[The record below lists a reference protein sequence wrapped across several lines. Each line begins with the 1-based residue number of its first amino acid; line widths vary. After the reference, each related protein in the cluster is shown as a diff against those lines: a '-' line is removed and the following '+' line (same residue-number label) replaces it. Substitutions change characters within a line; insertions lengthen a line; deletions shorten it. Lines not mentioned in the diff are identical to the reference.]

1 MALNNSNN
9 LNNNTSK
16 SNAGANNLLVRIDQ
30 DSAENLQALF
40 DSVLRP
46 HDTTRKLS
54 KPFRMRDLPPSFFN
68 PPLTGSKSPSVSHS
82 RENSADSAFG
92 SGTTTICSPTGV
104 NPTVNRLP
112 ISHSRAHSSPASL
125 QQTYAGLNN
134 NSTNNNTN
142 ATTQQQPQGQQ
153 TQSTTQTIQPV
164 HMKQRSYDVV
174 SAIQLQEEL
183 GELPAGWEQARTAEG
198 QIYYLKYDKIFNY
211 LTGSGGSLTKFNIDN
226 LRIFFHR
233 GYLVLFDFEFR
244 GTVVVERKYS
254 GN

>member
-1 MALNNSNN
+1 MALNNSN
-9 LNNNTSK
+9 LNNPTSK
-16 SNAGANNLLVRIDQ
+16 STASAAGKQGNLLVRIDQ

-46 HDTTRKLS
+46 HDTTRKLT

-92 SGTTTICSPTGV
+92 SGTTTICSPSGV

-125 QQTYAGLNN
+125 QQTYAGLNTNSTSN
-134 NSTNNNTN
+134 NSNAA
-142 ATTQQQPQGQQ
+142 ATTQQQQQQQPGQQQ

-198 QIYYLKYDKIFNY
+198 QIYYLK
-211 LTGSGGSLTKFNIDN
+211 
-226 LRIFFHR
+226 
-233 GYLVLFDFEFR
+233 
-244 GTVVVERKYS
+244 
-254 GN
+254 

>member
-1 MALNNSNN
+1 MALNNSN

-16 SNAGANNLLVRIDQ
+16 PNAGAKQGNLLVRIDQ

-46 HDTTRKLS
+46 HDTTRKLT

-134 NSTNNNTN
+134 NSSNNNSN
-142 ATTQQQPQGQQ
+142 ATTQQGQQ

-198 QIYYLKYDKIFNY
+198 QIYYLK
-211 LTGSGGSLTKFNIDN
+211 
-226 LRIFFHR
+226 
-233 GYLVLFDFEFR
+233 
-244 GTVVVERKYS
+244 
-254 GN
+254 

>member
-16 SNAGANNLLVRIDQ
+16 PNANAKQTGNLLVRIDQ

-40 DSVLRP
+40 DSVLGP
-46 HDTTRKLS
+46 TGTTRKLT

-92 SGTTTICSPTGV
+92 SGTTTICSPSGV

-134 NSTNNNTN
+134 SNSSNINSS
-142 ATTQQQPQGQQ
+142 ATTQQQQQ
-153 TQSTTQTIQPV
+153 SQSTTQAIQPV

-174 SAIQLQEEL
+174 SAIQLQDEL

-198 QIYYLKYDKIFNY
+198 QIYYLK
-211 LTGSGGSLTKFNIDN
+211 
-226 LRIFFHR
+226 
-233 GYLVLFDFEFR
+233 
-244 GTVVVERKYS
+244 
-254 GN
+254 

>member
-1 MALNNSNN
+1 MALNNSN

-16 SNAGANNLLVRIDQ
+16 PNAAAKQGNLLVRIDQ

-46 HDTTRKLS
+46 QDTTRKLT

-112 ISHSRAHSSPASL
+112 IAHSRAHSSPASL
-125 QQTYAGLNN
+125 QQTYAALNN
-134 NSTNNNTN
+134 NSSNINSN
-142 ATTQQQPQGQQ
+142 ATTQQQGQQ

-174 SAIQLQEEL
+174 SSIQLQEEL

-198 QIYYLKYDKIFNY
+198 QIYYLKYV
-211 LTGSGGSLTKFNIDN
+211 SLLKRKFNN
-226 LRIFFHR
+226 LTFSLKNYYF
-233 GYLVLFDFEFR
+233 
-244 GTVVVERKYS
+244 
-254 GN
+254 

>member
-1 MALNNSNN
+1 MALNNSN
-9 LNNNTSK
+9 LNKTNSK
-16 SNAGANNLLVRIDQ
+16 PNPGANQGNLLVRIDQ

-46 HDTTRKLS
+46 HDTTRKLT

-92 SGTTTICSPTGV
+92 SGTTTICSPSGV

-134 NSTNNNTN
+134 NSSNNNTN
-142 ATTQQQPQGQQ
+142 ATTQQQQQGQQ

-198 QIYYLKYDKIFNY
+198 QIYYLKYVELFKRKLNNFIKSIVTVFFEAIF
-211 LTGSGGSLTKFNIDN
+211 L
-226 LRIFFHR
+226 FH
-233 GYLVLFDFEFR
+233 F
-244 GTVVVERKYS
+244 
-254 GN
+254 